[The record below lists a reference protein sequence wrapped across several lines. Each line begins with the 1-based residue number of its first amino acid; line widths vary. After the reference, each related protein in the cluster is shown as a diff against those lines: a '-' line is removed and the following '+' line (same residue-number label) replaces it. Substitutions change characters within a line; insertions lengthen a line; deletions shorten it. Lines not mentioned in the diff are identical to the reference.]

1 MNRKNQEG
9 AVVIE
14 ATISL
19 TAFMFLIITILAITN
34 ICLAQ
39 AKIGT
44 MVNGIAKDVSNYT
57 YVYSMTGLH
66 GW

>member
-39 AKIGT
+39 AKI
-44 MVNGIAKDVSNYT
+44 
-57 YVYSMTGLH
+57 
-66 GW
+66 